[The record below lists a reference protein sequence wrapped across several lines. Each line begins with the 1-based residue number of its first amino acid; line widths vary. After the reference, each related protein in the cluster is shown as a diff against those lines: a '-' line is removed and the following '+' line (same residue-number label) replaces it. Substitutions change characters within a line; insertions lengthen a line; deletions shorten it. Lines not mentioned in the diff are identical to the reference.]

1 MSSIVTK
8 TYDTDVPTATLQT
21 VDNYCLFIFVYDMSY
36 TLGLVLWRD
45 LCNMHQFSAI
55 LLLPNLTHRVQK
67 PESPIKINKASLS
80 QNTHTLKLV

>member
-36 TLGLVLWRD
+36 TLGLVL
-45 LCNMHQFSAI
+45 
-55 LLLPNLTHRVQK
+55 
-67 PESPIKINKASLS
+67 
-80 QNTHTLKLV
+80 